1 MDSEPPGADG
11 GNMAGM
17 TGETKPF
24 WERDE
29 IVERFAGRD
38 PDHRLV
44 GILDGVGD
52 PGATAVLDLGCAGGR
67 NAVLLAE
74 RGYDFTALDSSAAMV
89 AETRRRVAA
98 ILGEAEAE
106 RRVVRGTMT
115 DLSRFADGSFDLVV
129 ALGVHHTAPSRAD
142 WERAIA
148 ETARVT
154 KPGGRVLVAAF
165 TNETDPDGEGLT
177 PVAGEEYVYER
188 KSGRCV
194 LVPGEVLDGAMV
206 RHGLVPAVPTEIV
219 RRETENGVRVTANA
233 LYSKAG
239 SRARSFQTGG

>member
-1 MDSEPPGADG
+1 MSE
-11 GNMAGM
+11 
-17 TGETKPF
+17 ETPPF
-24 WERDE
+24 WEQDE

-44 GILDGVGD
+44 KILDGIED

-74 RGYDFTALDSSAAMV
+74 RGYDFFALDASDAMV
-89 AETRRRVAA
+89 AETCRRVAA
-98 ILGEAEAE
+98 ILGEAEAG
-106 RRVVRGTMT
+106 RRVVKGTMT
-115 DLSRFADGSFDLVV
+115 DLSRFAGSNFDLVV
-129 ALGVHHTAPSRAD
+129 ALGVHHTAPSRAE
-142 WERAIA
+142 WEQAIA

-165 TNETDPDGEGLT
+165 TNETDPDGDGLV
-177 PVAGEEYVYER
+177 PVPGEEYVYER

-194 LVPGEVLDGAMV
+194 MVPGEVLDGAMV
-206 RHGLVPAVPTEIV
+206 RHGLLPAVPTKIV
-219 RRETENGVRVTANA
+219 RRETENGRRVTANA
-233 LYSKAG
+233 LYSRAG